1 MLQADSLYIFSDA
14 QLNHS
19 LYVEITPKVER
30 CQHCFDIFLPKVLDI
45 LLKVEYSI
53 PKPKRKEAKMLGF
66 TVKQARQYAGFT
78 QREMAEKLGVSRDT
92 YRKIEASPEDATI
105 ATAKRISEVVGIP
118 IDQIFFVSLS
128 T

>member
-1 MLQADSLYIFSDA
+1 
-14 QLNHS
+14 
-19 LYVEITPKVER
+19 
-30 CQHCFDIFLPKVLDI
+30 
-45 LLKVEYSI
+45 
-53 PKPKRKEAKMLGF
+53 MLGF

-118 IDQIFFVSLS
+118 IDQIFFASLS

>member
-1 MLQADSLYIFSDA
+1 
-14 QLNHS
+14 
-19 LYVEITPKVER
+19 
-30 CQHCFDIFLPKVLDI
+30 
-45 LLKVEYSI
+45 
-53 PKPKRKEAKMLGF
+53 MLGF

-92 YRKIEASPEDATI
+92 YRKIEASPEDAPS
-105 ATAKRISEVVGIP
+105 ATAKRISEVVGIS